1 MFFLNPRI
9 LILASLTALAP
20 FAIDTYLP
28 AFEVMEDDL
37 ATNSNFIQQTLTF
50 YLVPY
55 TIMTIF
61 HGAISDSI
69 GRIKTIKYGMS
80 LFILG
85 SIGCVF
91 ATSIEMLW
99 ISRLI
104 QGVGAGA
111 GNVVARAMVRDLYSG
126 ATAQKVMAT
135 IQIIFGIAPAIAP
148 MVGGLLLGISW
159 QAIFIFLIIYS
170 VLITIF
176 SVNFLPETISKQNQL
191 PFNFESILS
200 RYRDLLND
208 KNYIFLILAVS
219 FNFSAFFL
227 YVLSSP
233 IFLMQHLN
241 LSSSQFGYLFIP
253 TVTGMIL
260 GSFISKKTAGIISP
274 AKMLKIA
281 YLWMLFITSINLI
294 FCLFFPSIIFVNI
307 GLIALYNI
315 GMAAAMPLI
324 SIKAL
329 DCFPK
334 ARGTA
339 ASGQAFSQ
347 MLVSSVVAG
356 LVIPIIW
363 GSLATLAIGMLVIF
377 FLGLLAITKTQA
389 WKDEELLLDE

>member
-1 MFFLNPRI
+1 MFFFNPRI

-28 AFEVMEDDL
+28 AFEVMEYDL
-37 ATNSNFIQQTLTF
+37 GANSNFIQQTLTF

-69 GRIKTIKYGMS
+69 GRVKTIKYGMS

-85 SIGCVF
+85 SIGCAF

-170 VLITIF
+170 VLITFF
-176 SVNFLPETISKQNQL
+176 SVNFLPETISKQNRL
-191 PFNFESILS
+191 PFNFESVLN
-200 RYRDLLND
+200 RYKDLLND

-274 AKMLKIA
+274 ARMLKIA
-281 YLWMLFITSINLI
+281 YLWMLLITTFNLI
-294 FCLFFPSIIFVNI
+294 FCLFFPSILFVNI
-307 GLIALYNI
+307 GLIAFYNI

-347 MLVSSVVAG
+347 MLVSSFVAG

>member
-28 AFEVMEDDL
+28 AFQVMEYDL

-85 SIGCVF
+85 SIGCAF

-170 VLITIF
+170 ILITFF
-176 SVNFLPETISKQNQL
+176 SVNFLPETISKQNRL
-191 PFNFESILS
+191 PFNFESVLN
-200 RYRDLLND
+200 RYKDLLND

-253 TVTGMIL
+253 TVTGMII

-274 AKMLKIA
+274 ARMLKIT
-281 YLWMLFITSINLI
+281 YLWMLLITTFNLI
-294 FCLFFPSIIFVNI
+294 FCLFFPSILFVNI
-307 GLIALYNI
+307 GLIAFYNI

-347 MLVSSVVAG
+347 MLVSSFVAG

>member
-28 AFEVMEDDL
+28 AFEVMEYDL

-85 SIGCVF
+85 SIGCAF

-170 VLITIF
+170 ILITFF
-176 SVNFLPETISKQNQL
+176 SVNFLPETISKQNRL
-191 PFNFESILS
+191 PFNFESVLN
-200 RYRDLLND
+200 RYKDLLND

-241 LSSSQFGYLFIP
+241 LSSSQFGYLFVP

-274 AKMLKIA
+274 ARMLKIA
-281 YLWMLFITSINLI
+281 YLWMLLITTFNLI
-294 FCLFFPSIIFVNI
+294 FCLFFPSILFVNI
-307 GLIALYNI
+307 GLIAFYNI

-347 MLVSSVVAG
+347 MLVSSFVAG

-377 FLGLLAITKTQA
+377 FLGLLAITKTLA

>member
-85 SIGCVF
+85 SIGCAF

-170 VLITIF
+170 VLITFF
-176 SVNFLPETISKQNQL
+176 SVNFLPETISKQNRL
-191 PFNFESILS
+191 PFNFESVLN
-200 RYRDLLND
+200 RYKDLLND

-281 YLWMLFITSINLI
+281 YLWMLLITSLNLI
-294 FCLFFPSIIFVNI
+294 FCIFFQSIIFVNI

-356 LVIPIIW
+356 LIIPIIW

-377 FLGLLAITKTQA
+377 SLGLVTITKTQA

>member
-28 AFEVMEDDL
+28 AFEVMEYDL

-85 SIGCVF
+85 SIGCAF

-170 VLITIF
+170 VLITFF
-176 SVNFLPETISKQNQL
+176 SVNFLPETISKQNRL
-191 PFNFESILS
+191 PFNFESVLN
-200 RYRDLLND
+200 RYKDLLND

-253 TVTGMIL
+253 TVTGMII

-274 AKMLKIA
+274 ARMLKIA
-281 YLWMLFITSINLI
+281 YLWMLLITTFNLI
-294 FCLFFPSIIFVNI
+294 FCLFFPSILFVNI
-307 GLIALYNI
+307 GLIAFYNI

-347 MLVSSVVAG
+347 MLVSSFVAG

>member
-28 AFEVMEDDL
+28 AFEVMEYDL

-85 SIGCVF
+85 SIGCAF

-170 VLITIF
+170 VLITFF
-176 SVNFLPETISKQNQL
+176 SVNFLPETISKQNRL
-191 PFNFESILS
+191 PFNFESVLN
-200 RYRDLLND
+200 RYKDLLND

-274 AKMLKIA
+274 ARMLKVA
-281 YLWMLFITSINLI
+281 YLWMLLITTFNLI
-294 FCLFFPSIIFVNI
+294 FCLFSPSILFVNI
-307 GLIALYNI
+307 GLIAFYNI

-347 MLVSSVVAG
+347 MLVSSFVAG

-377 FLGLLAITKTQA
+377 FFGLLAITKTQA

>member
-80 LFILG
+80 LFVLG

-176 SVNFLPETISKQNQL
+176 SVNFLPETIIKQNRL
-191 PFNFESILS
+191 PFNFESVLN
-200 RYRDLLND
+200 RYKDLMND

-233 IFLMQHLN
+233 VFLMQHLN

-281 YLWMLFITSINLI
+281 YLWMLLITSINLI
-294 FCLFFPSIIFVNI
+294 FCLFFPSVIFINI

-356 LVIPIIW
+356 LVIPILW

-377 FLGLLAITKTQA
+377 FLGLVTITKTQA
-389 WKDEELLLDE
+389 WKDQELLLDE

>member
-28 AFEVMEDDL
+28 AFEVMEYDL

-85 SIGCVF
+85 SIGCAF

-170 VLITIF
+170 VLITFF
-176 SVNFLPETISKQNQL
+176 SVNFLPETINKQNRL
-191 PFNFESILS
+191 PFNFESVLN
-200 RYRDLLND
+200 RYKDLLND

-274 AKMLKIA
+274 ARMLKIA
-281 YLWMLFITSINLI
+281 YLWMLLITTFNLI
-294 FCLFFPSIIFVNI
+294 FCLFFPSILFVNI
-307 GLIALYNI
+307 GLIAFYNI

-347 MLVSSVVAG
+347 MLVSSFVAG

>member
-159 QAIFIFLIIYS
+159 QAIFIFD
-170 VLITIF
+170 
-176 SVNFLPETISKQNQL
+176 N
-191 PFNFESILS
+191 
-200 RYRDLLND
+200 LL
-208 KNYIFLILAVS
+208 S
-219 FNFSAFFL
+219 FNNYF
-227 YVLSSP
+227 
-233 IFLMQHLN
+233 
-241 LSSSQFGYLFIP
+241 
-253 TVTGMIL
+253 
-260 GSFISKKTAGIISP
+260 
-274 AKMLKIA
+274 
-281 YLWMLFITSINLI
+281 
-294 FCLFFPSIIFVNI
+294 
-307 GLIALYNI
+307 
-315 GMAAAMPLI
+315 
-324 SIKAL
+324 
-329 DCFPK
+329 
-334 ARGTA
+334 
-339 ASGQAFSQ
+339 FSQ
-347 MLVSSVVAG
+347 LSARNN
-356 LVIPIIW
+356 
-363 GSLATLAIGMLVIF
+363 
-377 FLGLLAITKTQA
+377 
-389 WKDEELLLDE
+389 

>member
-1 MFFLNPRI
+1 MFFFNPRI

-191 PFNFESILS
+191 PFNFESVLS
-200 RYRDLLND
+200 RYRDLLNN

-281 YLWMLFITSINLI
+281 YLWMLLITSINLI
-294 FCLFFPSIIFVNI
+294 VCLFFPSIIFMNI

-377 FLGLLAITKTQA
+377 SLGLITITKTQA

>member
-28 AFEVMEDDL
+28 AFEVMEYDL

-85 SIGCVF
+85 SIGCAF

-170 VLITIF
+170 VLITFF
-176 SVNFLPETISKQNQL
+176 SVNFLPETISKQNRL
-191 PFNFESILS
+191 PFNFESVLN
-200 RYRDLLND
+200 RYKDLLND

-274 AKMLKIA
+274 ARMLKVA
-281 YLWMLFITSINLI
+281 YLWMLLITTFNLI
-294 FCLFFPSIIFVNI
+294 FCLFFPSILFVNI
-307 GLIALYNI
+307 GLIAFYNI

-347 MLVSSVVAG
+347 MLVSSFVAG
-356 LVIPIIW
+356 LIIPIIW

>member
-28 AFEVMEDDL
+28 AFEVMENDL

-148 MVGGLLLGISW
+148 MVGSLLLGISW

-191 PFNFESILS
+191 PFNLESVLS

-253 TVTGMIL
+253 TVTGMIM

-281 YLWMLFITSINLI
+281 YLWMLLITSINLI
-294 FCLFFPSIIFVNI
+294 FCLFFPSIIFMNI
-307 GLIALYNI
+307 GLIAFYNI

-363 GSLATLAIGMLVIF
+363 GSLATLAVGMLVIF
-377 FLGLLAITKTQA
+377 SLGLITITKTQA
-389 WKDEELLLDE
+389 WKDEKLLLDE

>member
-28 AFEVMEDDL
+28 AFEVMEYDL

-85 SIGCVF
+85 SIGCAF

-170 VLITIF
+170 VLITFF
-176 SVNFLPETISKQNQL
+176 SVNFLPETISKQNRL
-191 PFNFESILS
+191 PFNFESVLN
-200 RYRDLLND
+200 RYKDLLND

-274 AKMLKIA
+274 ARILKIA
-281 YLWMLFITSINLI
+281 YLWMLLITTFNLI
-294 FCLFFPSIIFVNI
+294 FCLFFPSILFVNI
-307 GLIALYNI
+307 GLIAFYNI

-347 MLVSSVVAG
+347 MLVSSFVAG

-377 FLGLLAITKTQA
+377 FLGFLAITKTQA

>member
-28 AFEVMEDDL
+28 AFEVMENDL

-191 PFNFESILS
+191 PFNLESVLS
-200 RYRDLLND
+200 RYKDLLID

-281 YLWMLFITSINLI
+281 YLWMLLITSLNLI
-294 FCLFFPSIIFVNI
+294 FCLFSPSIIFVNI

-377 FLGLLAITKTQA
+377 SLGLITITKTQA

>member
-28 AFEVMEDDL
+28 AFEIMEEDL
-37 ATNSNFIQQTLTF
+37 STNSNYIQQTLTF

-91 ATSIEMLW
+91 STSIEMLW
-99 ISRLI
+99 VSRLI

-170 VLITIF
+170 ILITFF
-176 SVNFLPETISKQNQL
+176 SISFLPETISKQNQL
-191 PFNFESILS
+191 PFNLESVLS
-200 RYRDLLND
+200 RYKDLLND

-233 IFLMQHLN
+233 IFLIQHLN

-253 TVTGMIL
+253 TVIGMIS

-281 YLWMLFITSINLI
+281 YLWMLLITSFNLF
-294 FCLFFPSIIFVNI
+294 FCLFFSSHLFINI

-315 GMAAAMPLI
+315 GMAAALPLI

-347 MLVSSVVAG
+347 MLVSSIVAG
-356 LVIPIIW
+356 IVIPIIW
-363 GSLATLAIGMLVIF
+363 GSLATLAMGMLVIF
-377 FLGLLAITKTQA
+377 SLGLFAISKTQA
-389 WKDEELLLDE
+389 WKDKELLLDE

>member
-28 AFEVMEDDL
+28 AFEVMENDL

-191 PFNFESILS
+191 PFNFESVLS
-200 RYRDLLND
+200 RYKDLLND

-253 TVTGMIL
+253 TVTGMIM

-281 YLWMLFITSINLI
+281 YLWMLLITSINLI

-315 GMAAAMPLI
+315 GMAAAMPVI

-356 LVIPIIW
+356 LIIPIIW

-377 FLGLLAITKTQA
+377 SLGLIAITKTQA

>member
-170 VLITIF
+170 VLITFF
-176 SVNFLPETISKQNQL
+176 SVNFLPETISKKNQL
-191 PFNFESILS
+191 PFNLESVLS

-281 YLWMLFITSINLI
+281 YLWMLLITSLNLI
-294 FCLFFPSIIFVNI
+294 FCIFFQSIIFVNI

-377 FLGLLAITKTQA
+377 SLGLVAITKTQA

>member
-28 AFEVMEDDL
+28 AFEVMEYDL

-85 SIGCVF
+85 SIGCAF
-91 ATSIEMLW
+91 ANSIEMLW

-170 VLITIF
+170 VLITFF
-176 SVNFLPETISKQNQL
+176 SVNFLPETISKQNRL
-191 PFNFESILS
+191 PFNFESVLN
-200 RYRDLLND
+200 RYKDLLND

-274 AKMLKIA
+274 ARMLKIA
-281 YLWMLFITSINLI
+281 YLWMLLITTFNLI
-294 FCLFFPSIIFVNI
+294 FCLFFPSILFVNI
-307 GLIALYNI
+307 GLIAFYNI

-347 MLVSSVVAG
+347 MLVSSFVAG

>member
-28 AFEVMEDDL
+28 AFEVMEYDL

-85 SIGCVF
+85 SIGCAF

-170 VLITIF
+170 VLITFF
-176 SVNFLPETISKQNQL
+176 SVNYLPETISKQNRL
-191 PFNFESILS
+191 PFNFESVLN
-200 RYRDLLND
+200 RYKDLLND

-274 AKMLKIA
+274 ARMLKIA
-281 YLWMLFITSINLI
+281 YLWMLLITTFNLI
-294 FCLFFPSIIFVNI
+294 FCLFFPSILFVNI
-307 GLIALYNI
+307 GLIAFYNI

-347 MLVSSVVAG
+347 MLVSSFVAG

>member
-28 AFEVMEDDL
+28 AFEVMEYDL

-85 SIGCVF
+85 SIGCAF

-170 VLITIF
+170 ILITFF
-176 SVNFLPETISKQNQL
+176 SVNFLPETISKQNRL
-191 PFNFESILS
+191 PFNFESVLN
-200 RYRDLLND
+200 RYKDLLND

-253 TVTGMIL
+253 TVTGMII

-274 AKMLKIA
+274 ARMLKIA
-281 YLWMLFITSINLI
+281 YLWMLLITTFNLI
-294 FCLFFPSIIFVNI
+294 FCLFFPSILFVNI
-307 GLIALYNI
+307 GLIAFYNI

-347 MLVSSVVAG
+347 MLVSSFVAG

>member
-28 AFEVMEDDL
+28 AFEVMEYDL

-85 SIGCVF
+85 SIGCAF

-170 VLITIF
+170 VLITFF
-176 SVNFLPETISKQNQL
+176 SVNFLPETISKQNRL
-191 PFNFESILS
+191 PFNFESVLN
-200 RYRDLLND
+200 RYKDLLND

-274 AKMLKIA
+274 ARMLKVA
-281 YLWMLFITSINLI
+281 YLWMLLITTFNLI
-294 FCLFFPSIIFVNI
+294 FCLFFPSILFVNI
-307 GLIALYNI
+307 GLIAFYNI

-347 MLVSSVVAG
+347 MLVSSFVAG

-363 GSLATLAIGMLVIF
+363 GSLSTLAIGMLVIF

-389 WKDEELLLDE
+389 WKDKELLLDE

>member
-176 SVNFLPETISKQNQL
+176 SVNFLPETISKKNQL
-191 PFNFESILS
+191 PFNLESVLS

-281 YLWMLFITSINLI
+281 YLWMLLITSLNLI
-294 FCLFFPSIIFVNI
+294 FCIFFQSIIFVNI

-377 FLGLLAITKTQA
+377 SLGLITITKTQA

>member
-170 VLITIF
+170 VLITFF
-176 SVNFLPETISKQNQL
+176 SVNFLPETISKKNQL
-191 PFNFESILS
+191 PFNFESVLN

-208 KNYIFLILAVS
+208 NNYIFLILAVS

-281 YLWMLFITSINLI
+281 YLWMLSITSINLI
-294 FCLFFPSIIFVNI
+294 FCLFFPSIIFMNI

-356 LVIPIIW
+356 LVIPLIW
-363 GSLATLAIGMLVIF
+363 GSLATLAVGMLVIF
-377 FLGLLAITKTQA
+377 SLGLITITKTQA

>member
-28 AFEVMEDDL
+28 AFEVMENDL

-170 VLITIF
+170 VLITVF

-191 PFNFESILS
+191 PFNLESVLS

-253 TVTGMIL
+253 TVTGMIM

-281 YLWMLFITSINLI
+281 YLWMLLITSINLI
-294 FCLFFPSIIFVNI
+294 FCLFFPSIIFMNI

-363 GSLATLAIGMLVIF
+363 GSLATLAVGMLVIF
-377 FLGLLAITKTQA
+377 SLGLITITKTQA
-389 WKDEELLLDE
+389 WKDEKLLLDE

>member
-28 AFEVMEDDL
+28 AFEVMEYDL

-85 SIGCVF
+85 SIGCAF

-170 VLITIF
+170 VLITFF
-176 SVNFLPETISKQNQL
+176 SVNFLPETISKQNRL
-191 PFNFESILS
+191 PFNFESVLN
-200 RYRDLLND
+200 RYKDLLND

-274 AKMLKIA
+274 ARMLKVA
-281 YLWMLFITSINLI
+281 YLWMLLITTFNLI
-294 FCLFFPSIIFVNI
+294 FCLFFPSILFVNI
-307 GLIALYNI
+307 GLIAFYNI

-347 MLVSSVVAG
+347 MLVSSFVAG

-363 GSLATLAIGMLVIF
+363 GSLATLAIGMLVLF

>member
-1 MFFLNPRI
+1 MFSLNPRI

-111 GNVVARAMVRDLYSG
+111 GNVVARAMVRDLYNG

-148 MVGGLLLGISW
+148 MIGGLLLGISW

-176 SVNFLPETISKQNQL
+176 SVNFLPETISKQNRL
-191 PFNFESILS
+191 PFNFESVLN
-200 RYRDLLND
+200 RYNDLLID

-281 YLWMLFITSINLI
+281 YLWMLLITSINLI
-294 FCLFFPSIIFVNI
+294 FCLFFPSIIFINI

-347 MLVSSVVAG
+347 MLVSSIVAG
-356 LVIPIIW
+356 LIIPIIW

-377 FLGLLAITKTQA
+377 SLGLVTITKTQA

>member
-28 AFEVMEDDL
+28 AFEVMENDL
-37 ATNSNFIQQTLTF
+37 ETNSNFIQQTLTF

-191 PFNFESILS
+191 PFNLESVLS

-281 YLWMLFITSINLI
+281 YLWMLLITSLNLI
-294 FCLFFPSIIFVNI
+294 FCLFFQSIIFVNI

-377 FLGLLAITKTQA
+377 SLGLVAITKTQA

>member
-28 AFEVMEDDL
+28 AFEVMEYDL
-37 ATNSNFIQQTLTF
+37 ETNSNFIQQTLTF

-85 SIGCVF
+85 SIGCAF

-170 VLITIF
+170 VLITFF
-176 SVNFLPETISKQNQL
+176 SVNFLPETISKQNRL
-191 PFNFESILS
+191 PFNFESVLN
-200 RYRDLLND
+200 RYKDLLND

-274 AKMLKIA
+274 ARMLKIA
-281 YLWMLFITSINLI
+281 YLWMLLITTFNLI
-294 FCLFFPSIIFVNI
+294 FCLFFPSILFVNI
-307 GLIALYNI
+307 GLIAFYNI

-347 MLVSSVVAG
+347 MLVSSFVAG

>member
-28 AFEVMEDDL
+28 AFEVMEYDL

-85 SIGCVF
+85 SIGCAF

-126 ATAQKVMAT
+126 VTAQKVMAT

-170 VLITIF
+170 VLITFF
-176 SVNFLPETISKQNQL
+176 SVNYLPETISKQNRL
-191 PFNFESILS
+191 PFNFESVLN
-200 RYRDLLND
+200 RYKDLLND

-253 TVTGMIL
+253 TVTGMII

-274 AKMLKIA
+274 ARMLKIA
-281 YLWMLFITSINLI
+281 YLWMLLITTFNLI
-294 FCLFFPSIIFVNI
+294 FCLFFPSILFVNI
-307 GLIALYNI
+307 GLIAFYNI

-347 MLVSSVVAG
+347 MLVSSFVAG

>member
-28 AFEVMEDDL
+28 AFEVMENDL

-191 PFNFESILS
+191 PFNLESVLS

-281 YLWMLFITSINLI
+281 YLWMLLITSINLI
-294 FCLFFPSIIFVNI
+294 FCLFFPSIIFMNI

-363 GSLATLAIGMLVIF
+363 GSLATLAVGMLVIF
-377 FLGLLAITKTQA
+377 SLGLITITKTQA